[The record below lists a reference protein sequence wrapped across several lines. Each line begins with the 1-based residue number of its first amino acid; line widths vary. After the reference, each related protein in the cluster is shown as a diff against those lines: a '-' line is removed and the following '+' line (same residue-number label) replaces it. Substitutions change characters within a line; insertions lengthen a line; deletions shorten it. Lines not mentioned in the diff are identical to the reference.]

1 MEGVFNSAQS
11 LSEQS
16 NLNWA
21 HTIKFHHYDLFVDE
35 WFIEASTKT
44 SLIDYISFKD
54 SPSLESYLLDKT
66 DFHAASL
73 KFKLRS
79 NTLPLE
85 RRVSKWTPASDGTCK
100 LCNNGVEDVAHFLF
114 ICDVLKDIRIDEYKK
129 LKHRLINKACT
140 DIWELFISSNLAIK
154 LNLTLGSTSCTFKD
168 INDKNDIYVIFDDF
182 CKSYTKRAWKFR
194 SEIMSV

>member
-1 MEGVFNSAQS
+1 MVMRFFSITCFLNCSTNQITEIEE
-11 LSEQS
+11 LSG
-16 NLNWA
+16 
-21 HTIKFHHYDLFVDE
+21 DL
-35 WFIEASTKT
+35 
-44 SLIDYISFKD
+44 
-54 SPSLESYLLDKT
+54 
-66 DFHAASL
+66 
-73 KFKLRS
+73 
-79 NTLPLE
+79 
-85 RRVSKWTPASDGTCK
+85 
-100 LCNNGVEDVAHFLF
+100 VAHIESIARQMPGRASEGFVKPTASQLNNWRDLIVLFLDGNLREVQSIINAEF
-114 ICDVLKDIRIDEYKK
+114 PFYRLLRYKDIRIDEYKK